1 MPAEPIRLL
10 RFTPGYPNVLS
21 LSFSLPFAVDSFVQ
35 FYTLAVPVPPDSP
48 DDPPA
53 ENPFGLP
60 SEYSAVLQERCVAC
74 CCPTRRPV
82 AESEGEAVGGQR
94 ESAVSIPM
102 SMPHSLAPPSGKHH
116 HRQVCDI
123 EEPRFNFDSRRVQAG
138 RCLAARRPTYIPPIC

>member
-10 RFTPGYPNVLS
+10 RFTPRYPNVLS
-21 LSFSLPFAVDSFVQ
+21 SSFSLPFAVDCFVQ

-74 CCPTRRPV
+74 CCLGCRERRRSGGG
-82 AESEGEAVGGQR
+82 AEEECGFHPDEHA
-94 ESAVSIPM
+94 
-102 SMPHSLAPPSGKHH
+102 SLPRPPL
-116 HRQVCDI
+116 R
-123 EEPRFNFDSRRVQAG
+123 
-138 RCLAARRPTYIPPIC
+138 